1 MGYEG
6 IAEQKPRPAIA
17 ETSPAETKESVY
29 AKLDSLETQYRVRVW
44 EGKTPSTE
52 TIPKGER
59 LSSYLHDCYIL
70 QPLISDAFYTNTRKH
85 SWQLPDT
92 YQSFTQCVLDAVDAS
107 YAPEDTSFIP
117 RLPSIVSKVGESF
130 SAAEIGEKV
139 VEDRVPEEMP
149 PQDRRGPFHAGLIGY
164 AVFNGKLFPD
174 FPQISAE
181 DEVVEIHV
189 TPLAEQVEND
199 EISAVNIFSQDSFR
213 ELATSIKENSPNA
226 KYIIGR
232 SWLMDTP
239 IARRV
244 GFSVADDS
252 DAYPSGLMFW
262 GQFIDQKGNVKE
274 KEYAD
279 FLETGVA
286 PHQVKLGY
294 IKVADFLKKYG

>member
-6 IAEQKPRPAIA
+6 IAEQKPQPAIA

-29 AKLDSLETQYRVRVW
+29 AKLDSLETLYRVRVW
-44 EGKTPSTE
+44 EGKTPSPE
-52 TIPKGER
+52 AIPTGER
-59 LSSYLHDCYIL
+59 LSEYLHSCYIL
-70 QPLISDAFYTNTRKH
+70 QPLISDAFYTSTRKH
-85 SWQLPDT
+85 SWELPET
-92 YQSFTQCVLDAVDAS
+92 YESFTKRVLDAVDVS
-107 YAPEDTSFIP
+107 YAPGDATFVS
-117 RLPSIVSKVGESF
+117 RLPSIVSKEGENLST
-130 SAAEIGEKV
+130 ANIQEKV
-139 VEDRVPEEMP
+139 VEDEVLEEMP

-189 TPLAEQVEND
+189 TPLAEQVEDNK
-199 EISAVNIFSQDSFR
+199 ISAVNIFSQDSFR

-239 IARRV
+239 IARRA
-244 GFSVADDS
+244 GFSVADSS
-252 DAYPSGLMFW
+252 DVHPSGLMFW